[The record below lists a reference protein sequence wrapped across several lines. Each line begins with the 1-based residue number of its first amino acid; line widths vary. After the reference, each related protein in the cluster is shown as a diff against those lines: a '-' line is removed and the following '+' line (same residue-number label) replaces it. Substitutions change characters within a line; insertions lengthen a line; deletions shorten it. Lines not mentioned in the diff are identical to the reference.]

1 MQKDDFVYLNTGRND
16 WIPTTIKDVA
26 DTPRSY
32 FVESPHGEVI
42 RRNSKDLYS
51 PKAVQ
56 FRPEAIPGPSQPDT
70 SLQPPEIECSDPE
83 KPTEVRTRSGR
94 LVKTPNRLTY

>member
-1 MQKDDFVYLNTGRND
+1 MQKDDFVYLNTGRNG
-16 WIPTTIKDVA
+16 WMATTIKDVA

-42 RRNSKDLYS
+42 RRNSKDLYL
-51 PKAVQ
+51 PRTVRFQ
-56 FRPEAIPGPSQPDT
+56 PEATPGPSQPDT
-70 SLQPPEIECSDPE
+70 SLQPPEIESSDPE

-94 LVKTPNRLTY
+94 LVKTPNRFTY